1 MLSTVSPLT
10 QQERQMLHAVGCGLR
25 DPEIAACLGLP
36 EPAVRGMLGHLLAKL
51 GLPDRSAA
59 IVYAFDSGVVVPGRG
74 PRRPGVHAGP
84 GGGGA
89 AGSPGLSTAE
99 VAAHVAPVSVSA
111 LPVPVSTPV
120 RDPQE
125 ETLRICLLGP
135 LQAWR
140 DGRPV
145 DLGPARQQSVL
156 AALALSPG
164 RALGP
169 QELLDGVWGMEAP
182 MANVVPVYVYRLRK
196 ILAAA
201 AAGQPPVISRDRCGY
216 RLAGAVSVDAARVE
230 RHATAAAAAART
242 GDLAEAVRLT
252 ARALD
257 LFRGE
262 PLAGLPGPVAELER
276 MRLTERRNLLV
287 RRKVDGQ
294 LRLGRHTEAID
305 ELSALSVTQPL
316 DESVAAMLMCALQKG
331 GRPAAALEVFD
342 RTSRHLAAEL
352 ATAPSD
358 LLRRARRAVLRGDT
372 VLLDPA
378 QAWPAAAAGYDGG
391 TADEPGGRSRR
402 ITCDPP
408 RNVRAP
414 QGRVVANGH
423 PG

>member
-1 MLSTVSPLT
+1 
-10 QQERQMLHAVGCGLR
+10 
-25 DPEIAACLGLP
+25 
-36 EPAVRGMLGHLLAKL
+36 MLGHLLAKL

-59 IVYAFDSGVVVPGRG
+59 IVYAFDSGVVVPGHG
-74 PRRPGVHAGP
+74 PRRPGVHAGSGP
-84 GGGGA
+84 
-89 AGSPGLSTAE
+89 
-99 VAAHVAPVSVSA
+99 VAAAV
-111 LPVPVSTPV
+111 PVPVPAVPGPVPAPV
-120 RDPQE
+120 RDPRE
-125 ETLRICLLGP
+125 EAALRICLLGP

-169 QELLDGVWGMEAP
+169 RELLDGVWGMEAP

-262 PLAGLPGPVAELER
+262 PLAGLPGPLAELER

-287 RRKVDGQ
+287 RRKADGQ
-294 LRLGRHTEAID
+294 LRLGRHAEAID

-372 VLLDPA
+372 VVLDPA
-378 QAWPAAAAGYDGG
+378 PAWPAAAAG
-391 TADEPGGRSRR
+391 
-402 ITCDPP
+402 
-408 RNVRAP
+408 
-414 QGRVVANGH
+414 
-423 PG
+423 

>member
-74 PRRPGVHAGP
+74 PRRPGVHAGCVP
-84 GGGGA
+84 
-89 AGSPGLSTAE
+89 
-99 VAAHVAPVSVSA
+99 VAAAVPVPVPVSAVPA
-111 LPVPVSTPV
+111 PVPVSTPV

-125 ETLRICLLGP
+125 EALRICLLGP

-262 PLAGLPGPVAELER
+262 PLAGLPGPLAELER

-378 QAWPAAAAGYDGG
+378 QAWPAAAAG
-391 TADEPGGRSRR
+391 
-402 ITCDPP
+402 
-408 RNVRAP
+408 
-414 QGRVVANGH
+414 
-423 PG
+423 